1 MEEIYLHNFFLQ
13 ACSLSTI
20 AVLNLQRL
28 EANYA
33 QDGMWLPL
41 TLKRIPDCL
50 FGIDKTHSL
59 SVNYSDT
66 NLFSH
71 TCSCLKGLGQ

>member
-1 MEEIYLHNFFLQ
+1 MHNFFLQ
-13 ACSLSTI
+13 ACSLSTFG
-20 AVLNLQRL
+20 VLHLRCL
-28 EANYA
+28 KANYG
-33 QDGMWLPL
+33 QEGMWLPL

-50 FGIDKTHSL
+50 FDIDKTHHNF

-66 NLFSH
+66 DLFSY